1 MYLEKIEIIGFKS
14 FADKTVIHFSEP
26 ITAIVGPN
34 GCGKSNVVDAFRWVL
49 GGPSAKS
56 LRSEKMVDV
65 IFSGTDKRKPL
76 NYAQISLTFTNVDKS
91 VSLDYQEICISRRLY
106 RSGESEWHIN
116 RNPVRLKD
124 IHKLLWEAG
133 LGKNAFYIFE
143 QGKIDELITSSPLE
157 RRNIFEEAAKIMH
170 FKEKRREAFRRLS
183 QVEANLKRV
192 FDIQGEVTK
201 QIESLKK
208 QAEEARVYKTQKEDL
223 KRLDKE
229 LIISK
234 WKQNDIKQ
242 RSFDKEIDEKTKN
255 EARIKSEASFLNK
268 KLKELKE
275 IHHKK
280 SQEAKAA
287 YEAFFEAKKSKELA
301 SFEFKSHQ
309 KKLEELFEQKSAL
322 RQKLQSFHQKHLD
335 EHKTYL
341 SNQDLLEK
349 EQSKLSELLKERDL
363 SSSAIQD
370 LEEKVNQESVLRK
383 ESQQK
388 LLGVVNSEN
397 QLGSNLK
404 TVVTQLENAKE
415 HQETL
420 SHEEKKA
427 AEFTSEKKELL
438 ASLNQEKDSSS
449 KNLIQLESDLENL
462 TNKIDENKALS
473 EQAAKHLDH
482 LTHQLNEKK
491 TKVDFLQRLKD
502 DFDGYGKATKALL
515 RHSNNSSHSLYEK
528 LSPLT
533 DWMIPESGFE
543 ECLSSL
549 LGPYSQT
556 LIVKTKEDL
565 ELTLE
570 IAKKENLQG
579 YSLLCLQDL
588 ENKGKLA
595 TQKIAKPNPVS
606 NHFLSDIY
614 EEKEYQPLLN
624 RQSLIDKSLFFDE
637 KKVLHHLAQEKNN
650 LFLREKELKEYQVAL
665 LKLESEE
672 ARAKE
677 KHLQISTHI
686 EELSSQKN
694 MKSKE
699 FQENKMKLAEV
710 EFKIKSC
717 KDDLLKVEN
726 SLKGQSEKKV
736 QLAKAINTLN
746 EKQKE
751 LAEAFES
758 EKSKRSELETHF
770 KKLEQQFENHF
781 NSLGQKRSL
790 RRSLEEKINN
800 LEKNSRGLQ
809 ENIKIFE
816 SKSEDFEEQVNKM
829 NQEIDSNEKN
839 YSSLEE
845 KTESY
850 IAKEKELAEKL
861 ALANQFY
868 HSFEDALEKLE
879 QDQKEIEEKNTQL
892 RQDLDQIQKR
902 DLEIN
907 NKRAEAIA
915 ENNLYL
921 EEITEKYQ
929 LSKEELTA
937 FEIDEGFS
945 ISKTEKDVRRLRRSL
960 ENFTEINLKAMSDCK
975 EQEERFTFLE
985 SQIKDL
991 NTSQEKLTE
1000 IIKELDDT
1008 SRKMFLD
1015 TFESIRSHFRSNY
1028 ALLFNGGEADLKLSS
1043 SEDILEAGIEI
1054 IAQPPGK
1061 KMRSI
1066 QQLSG
1071 GEKCLT
1077 AVALLFALFETQSI
1091 PFCILDEIDAPLD
1104 DTNVERFTNV
1114 LKQFVK
1120 NHQFIIIT
1128 HNKRTMAMADKL
1140 LGISM
1145 EEKGVTKVIPF
1156 EFNKEA
1162 KETKQTVSV

>member
-1 MYLEKIEIIGFKS
+1 M
-14 FADKTVIHFSEP
+14 
-26 ITAIVGPN
+26 
-34 GCGKSNVVDAFRWVL
+34 
-49 GGPSAKS
+49 
-56 LRSEKMVDV
+56 
-65 IFSGTDKRKPL
+65 
-76 NYAQISLTFTNVDKS
+76 
-91 VSLDYQEICISRRLY
+91 
-106 RSGESEWHIN
+106 
-116 RNPVRLKD
+116 
-124 IHKLLWEAG
+124 
-133 LGKNAFYIFE
+133 
-143 QGKIDELITSSPLE
+143 
-157 RRNIFEEAAKIMH
+157 
-170 FKEKRREAFRRLS
+170 
-183 QVEANLKRV
+183 
-192 FDIQGEVTK
+192 
-201 QIESLKK
+201 
-208 QAEEARVYKTQKEDL
+208 
-223 KRLDKE
+223 
-229 LIISK
+229 
-234 WKQNDIKQ
+234 
-242 RSFDKEIDEKTKN
+242 
-255 EARIKSEASFLNK
+255 
-268 KLKELKE
+268 
-275 IHHKK
+275 
-280 SQEAKAA
+280 
-287 YEAFFEAKKSKELA
+287 
-301 SFEFKSHQ
+301 
-309 KKLEELFEQKSAL
+309 
-322 RQKLQSFHQKHLD
+322 
-335 EHKTYL
+335 
-341 SNQDLLEK
+341 
-349 EQSKLSELLKERDL
+349 
-363 SSSAIQD
+363 
-370 LEEKVNQESVLRK
+370 
-383 ESQQK
+383 
-388 LLGVVNSEN
+388 
-397 QLGSNLK
+397 
-404 TVVTQLENAKE
+404 
-415 HQETL
+415 
-420 SHEEKKA
+420 
-427 AEFTSEKKELL
+427 
-438 ASLNQEKDSSS
+438 
-449 KNLIQLESDLENL
+449 
-462 TNKIDENKALS
+462 
-473 EQAAKHLDH
+473 
-482 LTHQLNEKK
+482 
-491 TKVDFLQRLKD
+491 
-502 DFDGYGKATKALL
+502 
-515 RHSNNSSHSLYEK
+515 
-528 LSPLT
+528 
-533 DWMIPESGFE
+533 
-543 ECLSSL
+543 
-549 LGPYSQT
+549 
-556 LIVKTKEDL
+556 
-565 ELTLE
+565 
-570 IAKKENLQG
+570 
-579 YSLLCLQDL
+579 
-588 ENKGKLA
+588 
-595 TQKIAKPNPVS
+595 
-606 NHFLSDIY
+606 
-614 EEKEYQPLLN
+614 
-624 RQSLIDKSLFFDE
+624 FFDE

>member
-91 VSLDYQEICISRRLY
+91 ISLDYQEICISRRLY

-208 QAEEARVYKTQKEDL
+208 QAEEAKIYKTQKEDL
-223 KRLDKE
+223 QRLDKE

-234 WKQNDIKQ
+234 WQQNDIKQ
-242 RSFDKEIDEKTKN
+242 KIFDQEIKEKT
-255 EARIKSEASFLNK
+255 EAEAQIKKETSLLDS

-275 IHHKK
+275 VHHKK
-280 SQEAKAA
+280 SQEAKTA

-301 SFEFKSHQ
+301 SFEFKTHQ
-309 KKLEELFEQKSAL
+309 KKIEELFEQKSAL
-322 RQKLQSFHQKHLD
+322 RQKLQTFHQKHLE

-341 SNQDLLEK
+341 GNQDLLEK
-349 EQSKLSELLKERDL
+349 EQTKLSELLKERDQ
-363 SSSAIQD
+363 SSFAIQD
-370 LEEKVNQESVLRK
+370 LEEKVTQESALRK

-404 TVVTQLENAKE
+404 TVLTQLENAIE
-415 HQETL
+415 HQDTL
-420 SHEEKKA
+420 NREEKKA
-427 AEFTSEKKELL
+427 AEFTTEKTALLTSLESQKDHTSKILKELESTLQNLNVKINENKILSEKSAE
-438 ASLNQEKDSSS
+438 
-449 KNLIQLESDLENL
+449 
-462 TNKIDENKALS
+462 
-473 EQAAKHLDH
+473 HLDH
-482 LTHQLNEKK
+482 LTQQLHEKK
-491 TKVDFLQRLKD
+491 TKVEFLQKLKD

-515 RHSNNSSHSLYEK
+515 RYSKDSSHLLFEK

-533 DWMIPESGFE
+533 DWMIPEAGFE

-549 LGPYSQT
+549 LGLYSQT

-565 ELTLE
+565 KLTLDV
-570 IAKKENLQG
+570 AKKENLQG
-579 YSLLCLQDL
+579 YSLLCLADL
-588 ENKGKLA
+588 DKNLSS
-595 TQKIAKPNPVS
+595 TQKMAKQNPVS
-606 NHFLSDIY
+606 NHFLSNIH
-614 EEKEYQPLLN
+614 EEKEFLPQLD

-665 LKLESEE
+665 LKIESEE
-672 ARAKE
+672 VKAKE
-677 KHLQISTHI
+677 KHQSATVSLEKLFSEQ
-686 EELSSQKN
+686 SQKT
-694 MKSKE
+694 KE
-699 FQENKMKLAEV
+699 LQESKMKLAELV
-710 EFKIKSC
+710 FKIKNC
-717 KDDLLKVEN
+717 QEDLAKIE
-726 SLKGQSEKKV
+726 SDLKGQFEKKV
-736 QLAKAINTLN
+736 ELSKAIETLN
-746 EKQKE
+746 TRQKE
-751 LAEAFES
+751 LAKAFES
-758 EKSKRSELETHF
+758 EKNKRSELESHF
-770 KKLEQQFENHF
+770 KKMEQQFESHF
-781 NSLGQKRSL
+781 NILGEKRSL
-790 RRSLEEKINN
+790 RRSLEEKINH

-816 SKSEDFEEQVNKM
+816 SKSEDFEEQVSKM
-829 NQEIDSNEKN
+829 NQEIDLNEKN
-839 YSSLEE
+839 FSTLEE

-850 IAKEKELAEKL
+850 ISKEKELSEKL

-879 QDQKEIEEKNTQL
+879 QEQKEIEEKRAEL
-892 RQDLDQIQKR
+892 RQNLDEIQKK

-929 LSKEELTA
+929 LSKEELSL
-937 FEIDEGFS
+937 FEIEEDFS
-945 ISKTEKDVRRLRRSL
+945 ISKTEKDVRRLRKSL

-975 EQEERFTFLE
+975 EQEERFAFLE

-991 NTSQEKLTE
+991 NTSQDKLTE
-1000 IIKELDDT
+1000 IIKELDNT
-1008 SRKMFLD
+1008 SRKMFLE
-1015 TFESIRSHFRSNY
+1015 TFESIRSHFRTNY

-1156 EFNKEA
+1156 EFNKEP
-1162 KETKQTVSV
+1162 KETKQALSV